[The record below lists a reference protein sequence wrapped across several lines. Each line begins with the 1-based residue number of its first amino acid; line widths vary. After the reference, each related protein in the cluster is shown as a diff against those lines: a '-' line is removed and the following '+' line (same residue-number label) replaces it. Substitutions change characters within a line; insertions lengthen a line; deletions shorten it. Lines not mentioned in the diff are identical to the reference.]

1 MKNKG
6 GYPVLDSV
14 GAKFV
19 RYFGTSLLSVI
30 AFMKSTY
37 KKAIFDAKQFL
48 WP

>member
-6 GYPVLDSV
+6 GYPVLIQSELS
-14 GAKFV
+14 FV

-30 AFMKSTY
+30 AFNKSTY
-37 KKAIFDAKQFL
+37 KKAIFNAKQFL